1 MMKIKVCG
9 MRDKANLAELIEL
22 KPDFIGFIFYDK
34 SPRYVGDLLDE
45 SLVRSISKPIKKV
58 GVFVNSNPDYILRI
72 VKKYDL
78 QYVQLHGQETP
89 DFCRN
94 LKSRGVNVIKAFSID
109 EAFNFASLNN
119 YKPHCD
125 YFLFDAK
132 GSDPGGNGVAFDWH
146 ILKRYQDT
154 EKSFFLSGG
163 LSLENIAQVKELGIK
178 IYGLDVNS
186 KFETAPAVKDIE
198 KLRQLI
204 DIVRPAEEEV
214 EV

>member
-9 MRDKANLAELIEL
+9 MRDTANLAELIEL
-22 KPDFIGFIFYDK
+22 KPDFVGFIFYDK
-34 SPRYVGDLLDE
+34 SPRFVGELLNE
-45 SLVRSISKPIKKV
+45 EFVRSIPKPIKKV
-58 GVFVNSNPDYILRI
+58 GVFVNANPDYILRI

-78 QYVQLHGQETP
+78 QYIQLHGHETP

-109 EAFNFASLNN
+109 NSFNFGTLNN

-132 GSDPGGNGVAFDWH
+132 GADPGGNGVVFDWD
-146 ILKRYQDT
+146 ILNRYQDR
-154 EKSFFLSGG
+154 EKPFFLSGG
-163 LSLENIAQVKELGIK
+163 LSLENIEQVNELGIK
-178 IYGLDVNS
+178 VYGLDVNS
-186 KFETAPAVKDIE
+186 KFEKAPAFKDIE
-198 KLRQLI
+198 KLKQLVE
-204 DIVRPAEEEV
+204 IVRPAEEV